1 MGKGLTKDS
10 SKDWK
15 SLFSPSVMRIIYS
28 CAMTGTEKLAFCINF
43 GMLVLD
49 WIRGWGQEG

>member
-15 SLFSPSVMRIIYS
+15 SLFSPSVMGIIYG
-28 CAMTGTEKLAFCINF
+28 CAMTGTEELAFCINF

-49 WIRGWGQEG
+49 WIRGGGG